1 MNKWI
6 YIFIS
11 ILFLIMLLSVV
22 GYDHW
27 ERQETVQMP
36 WALES
41 ASAQPVVCTDAA
53 TREKIKTIML
63 DALDHAL
70 QTHIERMFEVWMR
83 DDRGQP
89 ERAKNGTIAGV
100 NAYVSA
106 GRAVAA
112 WAPPD
117 CPG

>member
-11 ILFLIMLLSVV
+11 ILLMMMIISMV
-22 GYDHW
+22 GHDYW
-27 ERQETVQMP
+27 ERTPQVQMP
-36 WALES
+36 FTLES
-41 ASAQPVVCTDAA
+41 ASAQIVQCADAP
-53 TREKIKTIML
+53 TREKIKGIML
-63 DALDHAL
+63 EALDEAL
-70 QTHIERMFEVWMR
+70 KNHIVHMFEIWMK

-89 ERAKNGTIAGV
+89 ERARNGTINGV
-100 NAYVSA
+100 NAYIKASN
-106 GRAVAA
+106 GVAA